1 MAGLGIRL
9 YTDEMIP
16 TALAVQLRSRGY
28 DVESCEEAGRSR
40 QIIPDDDQLKYATRN
55 GRAIL
60 TYNIADFPRLDA
72 LWKAAGRSHAGIICS
87 PEVGDFGTLLRR
99 VQAHLDNVSP
109 QMQDDLLMWLDPIP

>member
-16 TALAVQLRSRGY
+16 TTLAVQLRGRGY
-28 DVESCEEAGRSR
+28 NVESCEEAGRSR
-40 QIIPDDDQLKYATRN
+40 QRIPDHDQLEYATRN

-60 TYNIADFPRLDA
+60 TYNIADFPRIDA
-72 LWKAAGRSHAGIICS
+72 MWKAAGRRHGGIILS

-99 VQAHLDNVSP
+99 VQAHLDSHPPEVQEN
-109 QMQDDLLMWLDPIP
+109 LLMWLTPIP